1 MSVKFVLSTLC
12 VASLCSAS
20 ALGACKP
27 QLSDLD
33 ESFGVGQLGR
43 PYTELLPAI
52 KPLEFSQRGDPRCV
66 GVNRTRFD
74 CQFVDASGI
83 FYEDDGEGLILKSID
98 VTEVRD
104 AFLPFGITSY
114 DRLDDVIKK
123 TKPFRKR
130 DFKVEKEGL
139 YTYYLSDDCYV
150 NGRGEVF
157 SVNIWFD
164 HEGYFWAM
172 NVTAKKAK
180 LGDPY
185 Q

>member
-83 FYEDDGEGLILKSID
+83 FYEDDGEYFDETSQRGLKKEK
-98 VTEVRD
+98 VAMEGMTQVGR
-104 AFLPFGITSY
+104 
-114 DRLDDVIKK
+114 RLD
-123 TKPFRKR
+123 
-130 DFKVEKEGL
+130 
-139 YTYYLSDDCYV
+139 V
-150 NGRGEVF
+150 NEDLF
-157 SVNIWFD
+157 
-164 HEGYFWAM
+164 
-172 NVTAKKAK
+172 
-180 LGDPY
+180 
-185 Q
+185 